1 MSTPVLPGRFT
12 EKQSESR
19 IIRANPHIIYV
30 IRSFS
35 LYVKQLI
42 TNLNVKFS
50 MTLGSA
56 KVLVIVLIKT
66 RLLPTVN
73 ITCKMYLRAYEGQS
87 RLYEYQVISFHGSNQ
102 SFEAAHEFL
111 SISVQYITFSAPIDR
126 LTCGIIHI
134 LD

>member
-1 MSTPVLPGRFT
+1 M
-12 EKQSESR
+12 
-19 IIRANPHIIYV
+19 
-30 IRSFS
+30 
-35 LYVKQLI
+35 
-42 TNLNVKFS
+42 
-50 MTLGSA
+50 GSA
-56 KVLVIVLIKT
+56 KVLVTVLIKT

-73 ITCKMYLRAYEGQS
+73 ITRKMYLRAYEGQS

-102 SFEAAHEFL
+102 LFEAAHEFL